1 MLTSCVAGAQKR
13 EVGMPE
19 LQDTRADDILEL
31 LEIAQAL
38 ARAETALLTSDA
50 SKACKELQDLER
62 RAAALA
68 AKLAT
73 RSSADAA
80 KAA

>member
-1 MLTSCVAGAQKR
+1 MLKPQTAS
-13 EVGMPE
+13 
-19 LQDTRADDILEL
+19 ADDILDL

-50 SKACKELQDLER
+50 VRAIVELQDLQK

-68 AKLAT
+68 DKLARRNT
-73 RSSADAA
+73 GDAA